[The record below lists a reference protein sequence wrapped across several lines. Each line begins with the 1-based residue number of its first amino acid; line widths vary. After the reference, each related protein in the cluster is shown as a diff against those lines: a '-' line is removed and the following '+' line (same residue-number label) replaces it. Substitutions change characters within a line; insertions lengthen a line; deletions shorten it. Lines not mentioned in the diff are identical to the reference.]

1 MEKFCSRCPEN
12 SRRGRVSLAGRI
24 KDHSPGVVLL
34 VWVGCTDEQTGK
46 QAKAKAK
53 ACAKAYAKA
62 LRLRMKTTGQADQ
75 SQILK
80 TSFTL
85 SVRGGEPLD
94 MSSVRAGT
102 LPHLHCTLL
111 SAGHTVDAHLISIDQ
126 RADPVFCNIASSP
139 KLCCDIT

>member
-1 MEKFCSRCPEN
+1 MEKFRSRCPEN

-75 SQILK
+75 GQILK

-102 LPHLHCTLL
+102 YRGSDRLIHRCVLGPGHSAWHMAVTQGAL
-111 SAGHTVDAHLISIDQ
+111 SECWVPAGYKGSAE
-126 RADPVFCNIASSP
+126 
-139 KLCCDIT
+139 